1 MCDSLFLSIK
11 FVVDEQPLRPPS
23 AASSP
28 IRGAAGREL
37 RPAGRELRP
46 AGRELRDA
54 LWASPTWRPLPGVPY
69 LASPTW
75 RPLHGVPYMTS
86 LH

>member
-28 IRGAAGREL
+28 IRGAAGRPCEL
-37 RPAGRELRP
+37 RTAGR
-46 AGRELRDA
+46 
-54 LWASPTWRPLPGVPY
+54 PL
-69 LASPTW
+69 
-75 RPLHGVPYMTS
+75 GVPYMASPT
-86 LH
+86 

>member
-28 IRGAAGREL
+28 IRGAAGRPCEL
-37 RPAGRELRP
+37 RPAGRHVGDAQRASRRP
-46 AGRELRDA
+46 PSAVR
-54 LWASPTWRPLPGVPY
+54 
-69 LASPTW
+69 
-75 RPLHGVPYMTS
+75 M
-86 LH
+86 

>member
-28 IRGAAGREL
+28 IRGAAGRPCEL
-37 RPAGRELRP
+37 RTANC
-46 AGRELRDA
+46 ELRDA
-54 LWASPTWRPLPGVPY
+54 LW
-69 LASPTW
+69 ASPTW

>member
-37 RPAGRELRP
+37 RPAGRELR
-46 AGRELRDA
+46 DA

-69 LASPTW
+69 MASPI
-75 RPLHGVPYMTS
+75 
-86 LH
+86 

>member
-28 IRGAAGREL
+28 IRGTAGRPCEL
-37 RPAGRELRP
+37 RDANCGTRT

-54 LWASPTWRPLPGVPY
+54 LWASPT
-69 LASPTW
+69 
-75 RPLHGVPYMTS
+75 
-86 LH
+86 

>member
-28 IRGAAGREL
+28 IRGAAGRPCEL
-37 RPAGRELRP
+37 RTAACGTRT

-54 LWASPTWRPLPGVPY
+54 LWASPTWRPL
-69 LASPTW
+69 
-75 RPLHGVPYMTS
+75 HGVPYMTS

>member
-28 IRGAAGREL
+28 IRGAAGR
-37 RPAGRELRP
+37 
-46 AGRELRDA
+46 
-54 LWASPTWRPLPGVPY
+54 PL
-69 LASPTW
+69 
-75 RPLHGVPYMTS
+75 GVPYMASPT
-86 LH
+86 

>member
-28 IRGAAGREL
+28 IRGAAGR
-37 RPAGRELRP
+37 PCELRP
-46 AGRELRDA
+46 AGRELRDTNCGTP
-54 LWASPTWRPLPGVPY
+54 SG
-69 LASPTW
+69 
-75 RPLHGVPYMTS
+75 RPLHGVPYMASPT
-86 LH
+86 

>member
-1 MCDSLFLSIK
+1 MCDSLCVSIK

-28 IRGAAGREL
+28 IRGAAGR
-37 RPAGRELRP
+37 PC
-46 AGRELRDA
+46 ELRDA
-54 LWASPTWRPLPGVPY
+54 LW
-69 LASPTW
+69 ASPTW

>member
-28 IRGAAGREL
+28 IRGAAGRPCEL
-37 RPAGRELRP
+37 RTAACGTRTAGH
-46 AGRELRDA
+46 ELRDA
-54 LWASPTWRPLPGVPY
+54 LWASPTWRPLHDF
-69 LASPTW
+69 PT
-75 RPLHGVPYMTS
+75 
-86 LH
+86 

>member
-28 IRGAAGREL
+28 IRGAAGRPCEL
-37 RPAGRELRP
+37 RPAGRELRDAP
-46 AGRELRDA
+46 ANCELRDA
-54 LWASPTWRPLPGVPY
+54 LWASPTWRPL
-69 LASPTW
+69 
-75 RPLHGVPYMTS
+75 HGVPYMASPT
-86 LH
+86 

>member
-37 RPAGRELRP
+37 R
-46 AGRELRDA
+46 DA
-54 LWASPTWRPLPGVPY
+54 LWASPTWRH
-69 LASPTW
+69 
-75 RPLHGVPYMTS
+75 LHGVTYMTS

>member
-37 RPAGRELRP
+37 RDANCGTRT

-54 LWASPTWRPLPGVPY
+54 LWASPTWRPL
-69 LASPTW
+69 
-75 RPLHGVPYMTS
+75 HGVPYMTS

>member
-28 IRGAAGREL
+28 IRGAAGRPCEL
-37 RPAGRELRP
+37 RPAGRKLRPAGRKLRP

-54 LWASPTWRPLPGVPY
+54 LWASPT
-69 LASPTW
+69 
-75 RPLHGVPYMTS
+75 
-86 LH
+86 

>member
-28 IRGAAGREL
+28 IRGAAGRPCEL
-37 RPAGRELRP
+37 RTAGRPCELRT
-46 AGRELRDA
+46 AGR
-54 LWASPTWRPLPGVPY
+54 PL
-69 LASPTW
+69 
-75 RPLHGVPYMTS
+75 GVPYMASPT
-86 LH
+86 

>member
-1 MCDSLFLSIK
+1 MNKKVHFVTAPFLSIK

-28 IRGAAGREL
+28 IRGAAGRPCEL
-37 RPAGRELRP
+37 RPAGR
-46 AGRELRDA
+46 
-54 LWASPTWRPLPGVPY
+54 PL
-69 LASPTW
+69 
-75 RPLHGVPYMTS
+75 GVPYMTS